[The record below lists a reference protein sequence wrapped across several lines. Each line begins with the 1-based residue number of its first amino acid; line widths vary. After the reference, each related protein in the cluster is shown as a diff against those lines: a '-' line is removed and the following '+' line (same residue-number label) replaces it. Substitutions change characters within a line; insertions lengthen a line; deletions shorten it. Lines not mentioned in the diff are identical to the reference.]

1 MKKCEIIYIYSDK
14 GSLKLVKSSF
24 LSKKAT
30 LKPILLSELETAIT
44 EIDFSSKSIVTIVN
58 SDCLEHFTNNDKLFA
73 TFESNFFINVIS
85 NLSDAQNQ
93 IIPKFSQNHNFL
105 TLIDFVNFPVVA
117 SNTLNNLIEKI
128 VQQNINHHF
137 DKFKFESIGKNN
149 RDAIFFTNYNLEV
162 IDWTKS
168 AEKTFGYSKVEAI
181 GQNFTDLIIQKDQV
195 KDFVV
200 EFGKLRKVND
210 SNILDHILE
219 LYCKTKNSKY
229 FPVEIIISKCEFP
242 NEKLLT
248 FVCRDVTTIL
258 NNQEELTKIIE
269 ELQVINDFTEQNSR
283 DLVELNAKLGENE
296 IALQSL
302 NADKDRFFSIIA
314 HDLKGPFQA
323 LLGYSELL
331 ANAEMGLTQEEIIEF
346 ASSLNESAKN
356 LFKLLENLLEWS
368 RLQRGQFQIQAS
380 NFDFKELA
388 DTNLELIKHRA
399 QQKNVLLEN
408 KVNADTLVY
417 ADRYSVDTVL
427 RNLLSNAI
435 KFTKEGETIG
445 IKVGE
450 VNGFLEIS
458 VYDTG
463 VGISKEVQAKLFR
476 IDTKHTT
483 AGTADEQGTGLGLIL
498 CKDMVEK
505 NGGTIRVESEI
516 GKGSQFKF
524 TVPIGMN

>member
-1 MKKCEIIYIYSDK
+1 MNNCEIVFIYSDK
-14 GSLKLVKSSF
+14 SSLKSIKSKNFTKNAAFIS
-24 LSKKAT
+24 
-30 LKPILLSELETAIT
+30 ILLSDLESKK
-44 EIDFSSKSIVTIVN
+44 ESLDFFNKSII
-58 SDCLEHFTNNDKLFA
+58 SIIDCDCLEHFSKNENLNSI
-73 TFESNFFINVIS
+73 FESSFFISLKSIPNNPS
-85 NLSDAQNQ
+85 NEILT
-93 IIPKFSQNHNFL
+93 KFSSNHNFIGL
-105 TLIDFVNFPVVA
+105 LDFNSYPEIAYHNV
-117 SNTLNNLIEKI
+117 NNLVAKLIPSI
-128 VQQNINHHF
+128 HNHYF
-137 DKFKFESIGKNN
+137 DKFKFASISKSN
-149 RDAIFFTNYNLEV
+149 RDAIFFANYDME
-162 IDWTKS
+162 IIEWTAS
-168 AEKTFGYSKVEAI
+168 AEKTFGYSSEDAI
-181 GQNFTDLIIQKDQV
+181 GKNFTDLLIQKDQI

-200 EFGKLRKVND
+200 EFAKLKKVND
-210 SNILDHILE
+210 SNLLDNILE
-219 LYCKTKNSKY
+219 LYCKTKRDNY
-229 FPVEIIISKCEFP
+229 FPVEMLISKCEFP
-242 NEKLLT
+242 NEKALC
-248 FVCRDVTTIL
+248 FICRDVTAIL
-258 NNQEELTKIIE
+258 SNQEELTKIIE

-283 DLVELNAKLGENE
+283 DLIEMNAKLGENE

-331 ANAEMGLTQEEIIEF
+331 ANAEMGLTQEEINEF

-388 DTNLELIKHRA
+388 DNNLELIKHRA
-399 QQKNVLLEN
+399 QQKKVLLEN
-408 KVNADTLVY
+408 EVKTDTLIY

-435 KFTKEGETIG
+435 KFTKEGESIG
-445 IKVGE
+445 IRAKE
-450 VNGFLEIS
+450 ADGFLEIT

-463 VGISKEVQAKLFR
+463 VGISKDVQAKLFR

-505 NGGTIRVESEI
+505 NGGTIIVESEI
-516 GKGSQFKF
+516 GNGSQFIF
-524 TVPIGMN
+524 TVPMGMN

>member
-1 MKKCEIIYIYSDK
+1 MKNCEIVYIYSDK
-14 GSLKLVKSSF
+14 SSLKNVKSKNF
-24 LSKKAT
+24 AKNAT
-30 LKPILLSELETAIT
+30 FKSIIFSDLESAKG
-44 EIDFSSKSIVTIVN
+44 EIDFYSKSVITIVDF
-58 SDCLEHFTNNDKLFA
+58 DCLEHFAQNVGLDSI
-73 TFESNFFINVIS
+73 FESTFFISINSKPLDSAKEILAKYS
-85 NLSDAQNQ
+85 S
-93 IIPKFSQNHNFL
+93 NHNFIAL
-105 TLIDFVNFPVVA
+105 LDFNLFPEIAYHTV
-117 SNTLNNLIEKI
+117 NNLVAKVIPG
-128 VQQNINHHF
+128 VHNHYF
-137 DKFKFESIGKNN
+137 DKYKFASISKNN
-149 RDAIFFTNYNLEV
+149 RDAVFFANYDME
-162 IDWTKS
+162 IIEWTSS
-168 AEKTFGYSKVEAI
+168 AAKTFGYSAEEAI
-181 GQNFTDLIIQKDQV
+181 GKTFTDLLIKKDQI

-200 EFGKLRKVND
+200 EFANLKKENH
-210 SNILDHILE
+210 SNLLDNILE
-219 LYCKTKNSKY
+219 LYCKTKRDNY
-229 FPVEIIISKCEFP
+229 FPVEMLISKCEFP
-242 NEKLLT
+242 NEKALC
-248 FVCRDVTTIL
+248 FICRDVTTIL
-258 NNQEELTKIIE
+258 SNQEELTKIIE
-269 ELQVINDFTEQNSR
+269 ELQVINDYTEQNSR

-331 ANAEMGLTQEEIIEF
+331 ANAEMGLTQEEIKEF

-388 DTNLELIKHRA
+388 DNNLELIKHRA
-399 QQKNVLLEN
+399 QQKKVLLEN
-408 KVNADTLVY
+408 EVKADTLIY

-435 KFTKEGETIG
+435 KFTKEGESIG
-445 IKVGE
+445 IRAKE
-450 VNGFLEIS
+450 ADGFLEIS

-463 VGISKEVQAKLFR
+463 VGISKEVQAQLFR

-505 NGGTIRVESEI
+505 NGGTIRVESEL
-516 GKGSQFKF
+516 GKGSQFIF
-524 TVPIGMN
+524 TVPIGMK